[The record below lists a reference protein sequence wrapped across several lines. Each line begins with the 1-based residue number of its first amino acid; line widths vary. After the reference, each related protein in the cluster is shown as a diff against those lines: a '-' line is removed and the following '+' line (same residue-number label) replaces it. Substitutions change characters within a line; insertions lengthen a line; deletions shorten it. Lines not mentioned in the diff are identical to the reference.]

1 MASHLIK
8 THHKQM
14 VFLQFCPVVDAV
26 LDVYVISCVVLFA
39 LNSCNL
45 TAQFSHLQVIFSSF
59 SLIV

>member
-14 VFLQFCPVVDAV
+14 VFLQFCPVFDGV

-45 TAQFSHLQVIFSSF
+45 TAQFSHL
-59 SLIV
+59 